1 MYKILKYNIMCKRT
15 SGGKWFKII
24 KSWKVWFL
32 AWSWTT
38 NKNFNNEDGAKGK
51 AISKENMMRKVVELR
66 RRRTRG
72 EKGGGRE
79 ERRKRKDTEG
89 K

>member
-1 MYKILKYNIMCKRT
+1 MT
-15 SGGKWFKII
+15 

-32 AWSWTT
+32 TWSWTT
-38 NKNFNNEDGAKGK
+38 NKNFNNGDGTEGK
-51 AISKENMMRKVVELR
+51 AISTENIIRKAMEPR
-66 RRRTRG
+66 RERTGG

-79 ERRKRKDTEG
+79 ERRKRKDGEG